1 METEN
6 LFYAKTNVNGRDID
20 LVLSEQQILEGVK
33 TALNN
38 SEFVCQM
45 NPGNCWPV
53 EKPKG
58 CSFWQKLFNVCDCKS

>member
-1 METEN
+1 
-6 LFYAKTNVNGRDID
+6 
-20 LVLSEQQILEGVK
+20 LSEQQVFDGVRS
-33 TALNN
+33 ALTN
-38 SEFVCQM
+38 SELVCQM